1 MDVEIDDNAPGW
13 EVRIYQGHNCLPQA
27 LVVST
32 TPFNVFLS
40 PGDYSVREVEQMG
53 WERIFPL
60 SSCANITLTPGE
72 DETFTFRNRMDP

>member
-40 PGDYSVREVEQMG
+40 PGDYSVREVEQTD

-60 SSCANITLTPGE
+60 SSCGNITLTPGE